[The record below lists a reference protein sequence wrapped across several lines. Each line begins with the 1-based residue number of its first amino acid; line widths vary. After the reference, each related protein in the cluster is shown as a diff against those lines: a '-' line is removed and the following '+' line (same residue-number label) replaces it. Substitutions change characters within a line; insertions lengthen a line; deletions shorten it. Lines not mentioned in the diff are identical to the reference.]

1 MATISPDLPGQP
13 ESFANDIAG
22 MPSFFIDPAGA
33 APRVHSKWFWVWPLL
48 VFSVVSIVAGI
59 LVMPLVQHVL
69 EITPP
74 PPNVTP
80 EQYQQRIGIGEIIQK
95 VFVYLAPLF
104 RALLFALQAAIL
116 LASSSVM
123 GVGAKFR
130 QLLNLVAGCGLIQ
143 VLAAIAGLIILKSK
157 GEISSMAELQPALGL
172 DIFLP
177 EGTNKFLM
185 AFLGYFSV
193 FEIWWIVM
201 LVLIFAA
208 AFRVSKGKAFA
219 VIAPLVLLSL
229 LWRVGAAAFQR

>member
-33 APRVHSKWFWVWPLL
+33 ARRVFSKWFWIGPLL
-48 VFSVVSIVAGI
+48 VFSVVSIIAGI
-59 LVMPLVQHVL
+59 LVMPIVQHVL
-69 EITPP
+69 ETAPL

-80 EQYQQRIGIGEIIQK
+80 EQYQKTIGISEIVQK
-95 VFVYLAPLF
+95 VFLYLAPVF
-104 RALLFALQAAIL
+104 RGLLFALQAAIL
-116 LASSSVM
+116 LAASSVM

-130 QLLNLVAGCGLIQ
+130 QLFNLVAGCGLIQ
-143 VLAAIAGLIILKSK
+143 VLAAIAGVIILKSK
-157 GEISSMAELQPALGL
+157 GEIASVAELQPALGL

-177 EGTNKFLM
+177 EGTNKFVM
-185 AFLGYFSV
+185 AFLGYFSI

-201 LVLIFAA
+201 LVLIFAV

-219 VIAPLVLLSL
+219 VVAPLFLLNL
-229 LWRVGAAAFQR
+229 LWRVVAAAFQR